1 MQGHRTTKGESLLV
15 NPERVKLHIQVYSD
29 IICPWCYVGLKRLE
43 AALALIERPSDLTVQ
58 WRPFELNPTMPSPG
72 MDRNTYLEAKF
83 GSAEAVASMLDHVRQ
98 AGRESGIAFAF
109 ERIPKTPNTFEAH
122 RLVWLAGR
130 EGRQAAMV
138 ERLFRGYFEEGMDL
152 SQRATLVQLATEA
165 GIDPQTAGA
174 WLASQEGIH
183 AVRGEEQAG
192 LELGIRAVPYFYIVG
207 HAGLSGA
214 QPPPVIADW
223 LRQALHADTHCTT
236 EAG

>member
-1 MQGHRTTKGESLLV
+1 MTLRIDV
-15 NPERVKLHIQVYSD
+15 ISD
-29 IICPWCYVGLKRLE
+29 VVCPWCYVGLKHLE
-43 AALALIERPSDLTVQ
+43 AALALIDRPSNFTVQ

-83 GSAEAVASMLDHVRQ
+83 GSAGAVESMLDRVRQ

-130 EGRQAAMV
+130 QGRQAAMV

-165 GIDPQTAGA
+165 GIDHQTVSA
-174 WLASQEGIH
+174 WFASQEGIE
-183 AVRGEEQAG
+183 AVRAEEQAG
-192 LELGIRAVPYFYIVG
+192 LELGIRAVPYFYIKG

-214 QPPPVIADW
+214 QQPPVIADW
-223 LRQALHADTHCTT
+223 LRQSLRAGQYSSA